1 MDSRYLIAAALA
13 ASFAVAIPAGAA
25 DKSSKSPAS
34 SGATSEEQQEFN
46 KLDKNHDGSI
56 SRAEAKG
63 SEHEKDF
70 SKFDKNK
77 DGKLSKQEFSAAEKS
92 EEAASGGSHSDKK

>member
-1 MDSRYLIAAALA
+1 MDYRYILSAALA
-13 ASFAVAIPAGAA
+13 AAFSVAIPAHAA
-25 DKSSKSPAS
+25 D
-34 SGATSEEQQEFN
+34 EQAGQNSAEREFT
-46 KLDKNHDGSI
+46 KLDKNKDGSI

-77 DGKLSKQEFSAAEKS
+77 DGKLSNEEFSAAERS
-92 EEAASGGSHSDKK
+92 EEAASGGTHKDKDKDKD

>member
-1 MDSRYLIAAALA
+1 MFLARFPYL
-13 ASFAVAIPAGAA
+13 P
-25 DKSSKSPAS
+25 SKERPWTRA
-34 SGATSEEQQEFN
+34 GATSEEQQEFN